1 MNEERRDH
9 ASRQPKPKPNIMCIL
24 ITKEKGINFPTVR
37 NIINC
42 VESNPN
48 GFAMAYNEDG
58 AIVTFKTLD
67 ADEFIDEYK
76 RVTKTHDAHDTAMI
90 IHARIATHGTV
101 KESNCHCWT
110 GKVLGSPMAF
120 AHNGIL
126 RIAPDGDM
134 TDSETF
140 FRHYVTEC
148 RDMRQFLNAV
158 NRFIG
163 TSKFAFLD
171 GFGNI
176 LRFGPFIEERGVQYS
191 NRSYMR
197 HNARCADPRL
207 WGSYAM

>member
-1 MNEERRDH
+1 
-9 ASRQPKPKPNIMCIL
+9 MCIL
-24 ITKEKGINFPTVR
+24 ITKEKGINFPSVR
-37 NIINC
+37 NIINS

-48 GFAMAYNEDG
+48 GFAIAYNEKG
-58 AIVTFKTLD
+58 AICTFKTLD
-67 ADEFIDEYK
+67 PDVFIDYYK
-76 RVTKTHDAHDTAMI
+76 HFVQTHSERDTAMI

-126 RIAPDGDM
+126 RIKPYGDM

-140 FRHYVTEC
+140 LRKFIQPCKKLSE
-148 RDMRQFLNAV
+148 
-158 NRFIG
+158 FIG
-163 TSKFAFLD
+163 TVNEFIGSSKFAFMD
-171 GFGNI
+171 ADGNI

-207 WGSYAM
+207 WGSYAI